1 MPPRFF
7 RGLHL
12 LEIISDT
19 WGDIMAARKNPSAFD
34 VEPGGLRTSGEI
46 KILICYLLGVAKTPL
61 LRRWIDQVFLEHSLA
76 NYFDVADAL
85 GDLVANGSIESRP
98 QEGEEAYTLTESG
111 RSSAAL
117 LETTLP
123 FSVREKAVKSATR
136 LLAKRRNEREN
147 QVLVEKVTGGYMV
160 SCSVLDHEL
169 ELMTVRLLVSD
180 EMQVELLR
188 ETFLQSPLKV
198 YQSVLSLMTG
208 DNNLFGGDGRSS
220 EPADDIWK

>member
-1 MPPRFF
+1 
-7 RGLHL
+7 
-12 LEIISDT
+12 
-19 WGDIMAARKNPSAFD
+19 MASKKNPSAFD

-46 KILICYLLGVAKTPL
+46 KILICYLLGAVRQPL

-85 GDLVANGSIESRP
+85 GDLVSNGSIESCP
-98 QEGEEAYTLTESG
+98 QDGDEAYRITDSG

-123 FSVREKAVKSATR
+123 FSVREKAVKSAAR
-136 LLAKRRNEREN
+136 LLAKHRNEREN
-147 QVLVEKVTGGYMV
+147 RVVSERVEGGFMV
-160 SCSVLDHEL
+160 SCSVLDHDL

-188 ETFLQSPLKV
+188 ESFLHSPQKV
-198 YQSVLSLMTG
+198 YQTVLSLKTG
-208 DNNLFGGDGRSS
+208 DDHLFG
-220 EPADDIWK
+220 

>member
-1 MPPRFF
+1 
-7 RGLHL
+7 
-12 LEIISDT
+12 
-19 WGDIMAARKNPSAFD
+19 MAARRNPSPFD

-46 KILICYLLGVAKTPL
+46 KILICYLLGAVKTPL

-85 GDLVANGSIESRP
+85 GDLVENGSIESVA
-98 QEGEEAYTLTESG
+98 QDGEEAYTLTESG

-123 FSVREKAVKSATR
+123 FTVREKAVKSATR
-136 LLAKRRNEREN
+136 LLAKRRNEEEN
-147 QVLVEKVTGGYMV
+147 RVTVQKVAGGYMV
-160 SCSVLDHEL
+160 TCSVMDHEL
-169 ELMTVRLLVSD
+169 ELMSVRLLVSD

-188 ETFLQSPLKV
+188 ETFLRSPLKV

-208 DNNLFGGDGRSS
+208 DDALFGDPPSLPDGN
-220 EPADDIWK
+220 A